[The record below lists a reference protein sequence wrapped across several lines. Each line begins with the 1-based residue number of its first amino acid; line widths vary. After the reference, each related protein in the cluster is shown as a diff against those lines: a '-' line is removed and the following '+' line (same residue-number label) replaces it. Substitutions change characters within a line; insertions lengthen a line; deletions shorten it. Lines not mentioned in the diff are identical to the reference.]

1 MTYKDN
7 TPTFNVN
14 RKVVNFK
21 DFSANPNAEKQELKK
36 MDRQNIPNS
45 DEHQK
50 NMANSRYKF
59 NNTTRKM
66 DDLSPAEIEDKI
78 EAIEELEEGFDPMV
92 GIDNFLNNPVMVSLA
107 TAWLLSGRYKI
118 ENLKSNMK
126 AMKDDFLDYCNS
138 MGYAI
143 DKDVLDFK
151 FSQIIE
157 RIKKI
162 LKIN

>member
-21 DFSANPNAEKQELKK
+21 DFSANPNAEKEELKK
-36 MDRQNIPNS
+36 MDRQNKPNT
-45 DEHQK
+45 DDQQK

-59 NNTTRKM
+59 NHTTRKM

-157 RIKKI
+157 RIKNI
-162 LKIN
+162 LKIK

>member
-21 DFSANPNAEKQELKK
+21 DFLANPNAEKEELEK
-36 MDRQNIPNS
+36 MDRQNKPNS
-45 DEHQK
+45 DEKQQHIG
-50 NMANSRYKF
+50 NSRYKF

-66 DDLSPAEIEDKI
+66 DDLSPDQIEDKI
-78 EAIEELEEGFDPMV
+78 DAIEELEEGFDPMI

-118 ENLKSNMK
+118 ENLKYYYNV
-126 AMKDDFLDYCNS
+126 YYNI
-138 MGYAI
+138 YYN
-143 DKDVLDFK
+143 VLVY
-151 FSQIIE
+151 
-157 RIKKI
+157 
-162 LKIN
+162 

>member
-21 DFSANPNAEKQELKK
+21 DFSANPNAEKEELEK
-36 MDRQNIPNS
+36 MDRQNKPNT
-45 DEHQK
+45 DDQQK

-78 EAIEELEEGFDPMV
+78 DAIEELEEGFDPMV

-138 MGYAI
+138 MGYVI

-151 FSQIIE
+151 FNQIIE
-157 RIKKI
+157 RIKNI
-162 LKIN
+162 LKIK